1 MTPRIQR
8 QLTLAAGFILL
19 LGSAVPAR
27 ADYNFNFNSLSPS
40 PTQSD
45 QSSNPGGSNAIALY
59 MDGVL
64 GCAANN
70 CVTVSGLNA
79 SGMPYLSGST
89 AGYGVAV
96 DKTYTGDGHVVGPNG
111 VSLTLGNSNGATSN
125 SSATPGAYDSFI
137 SNTADPE
144 GTNGPNQLS
153 QGILITFSHGLTG
166 TLSFDY
172 EIFPDGMCAQLNSA
186 SCGGSPNMQGIYP
199 NQPDLTFAVNGT
211 TVQTFYGVA
220 PGTNMVG
227 ASTPNGTSTHSPISG
242 TVGTEMAPQL
252 IGHWSGN
259 VSGATSLS
267 FMDWPATIGIDN
279 LTLSPEPRGEVFLLG
294 MLAFVAIAG
303 TKLRRA
309 LAKS

>member
-1 MTPRIQR
+1 M
-8 QLTLAAGFILL
+8 
-19 LGSAVPAR
+19 
-27 ADYNFNFNSLSPS
+27 
-40 PTQSD
+40 
-45 QSSNPGGSNAIALY
+45 GGSNAIALY

-64 GCAANN
+64 GCVANN
-70 CVTVSGLNA
+70 CVTVNGLN
-79 SGMPYLSGST
+79 GNGNTGSGS
-89 AGYGVAV
+89 GYGVAV
-96 DKTYTGDGHVVGPNG
+96 AQKYTGDGHVVGPNG
-111 VSLTLGNSNGATSN
+111 VSLTLGNTNNAQNN
-125 SSATPGAYDSFI
+125 SGPLPTPVLYDSYI
-137 SNTADPE
+137 SNTAADSSGNNPS
-144 GTNGPNQLS
+144 NLS
-153 QGILITFSHGLTG
+153 QGILITFSHGVSLTG